1 MMINDHERQPLFAAL
16 CQKRRSV
23 PLCRIIPK
31 GAVVPQTGW
40 VDCYS
45 CNTMLYRAHRVP
57 PRAGWVDRY
66 HLCCVFF
73 PLFVRHTPHGVGG
86 LKFSDDLLVKYRV
99 SSHPARGG
107 WSEMLYVPSVSF
119 VIARRGRAPD
129 RSETR
134 GQRRPAGALCSS
146 AAFRQRFSILHNRSL
161 AAPRSSAMSWLFL
174 LRADLS
180 AILPASLPVCKAGLP
195 PHVFQNSSSGGIRIN
210 PHCLQTIAMY

>member
-16 CQKRRSV
+16 WQKRRSV
-23 PLCRIIPK
+23 PLCRIILR

-45 CNTMLYRAHRVP
+45 CNTMLCRAHRVP

-66 HLCCVFF
+66 HLCCVFSTF
-73 PLFVRHTPHGVGG
+73 RA
-86 LKFSDDLLVKYRV
+86 
-99 SSHPARGG
+99 SHPARGG

-129 RSETR
+129 RSRMR

-180 AILPASLPVCKAGLP
+180 AILPASLPVCKVGLP
-195 PHVFQNSSSGGIRIN
+195 PHVFQNSSSGAIRIN

>member
-1 MMINDHERQPLFAAL
+1 MESWCGP
-16 CQKRRSV
+16 
-23 PLCRIIPK
+23 
-31 GAVVPQTGW
+31 
-40 VDCYS
+40 
-45 CNTMLYRAHRVP
+45 
-57 PRAGWVDRY
+57 
-66 HLCCVFF
+66 
-73 PLFVRHTPHGVGG
+73 TPHGVGG
-86 LKFSDDLLVKYRV
+86 LKWLAEHIQHLFRQSHPARGGWIEIRLRQTSISTIKSHPARGGWIEISGLCDSALDHG
-99 SSHPARGG
+99 SHPARGG

-134 GQRRPAGALCSS
+134 GRRRPAGALCSS

-180 AILPASLPVCKAGLP
+180 AILPASLPVCKVGLP